1 MPATGVTDQH
11 LVGRVKC
18 APWSRYIRR
27 DASSARRGVP
37 GATFKCYDGKTLP
50 FTTGSFDVVIG
61 ICVLHHVPLSEQLSF
76 VREMNRVAAP
86 DGLLV
91 IFEHN
96 PANPLTR
103 RARGC
108 ELDRGVVLLT
118 PGDVERLR
126 LQRPDAVCPDASI
139 PLVTPFGGLLG
150 ASLDRPFRRF
160 PLGGQYAV
168 VAEA

>member
-1 MPATGVTDQH
+1 MLA
-11 LVGRVKC
+11 
-18 APWSRYIRR
+18 
-27 DASSARRGVP
+27 SARRGVP

-50 FTTGSFDVVIG
+50 FPTGSFDVVIG

-103 RARGC
+103 RAVRGC

-118 PGDVERLR
+118 PGDVERLFSATGCYVSGR
-126 LQRPDAVCPDASI
+126 EYF
-139 PLVTPFGGLLG
+139 LVTPFGGLLG

>member
-1 MPATGVTDQH
+1 MVRVSALHGVDISEEM
-11 LVGRVKC
+11 L
-18 APWSRYIRR
+18 A
-27 DASSARRGVP
+27 SARRGVP

-76 VREMNRVAAP
+76 VREMDRVAAP

-103 RARGC
+103 REVRGC
-108 ELDRGVVLLT
+108 EFGSWCGVTDSRRRGTPALSDRMLCVRTRVFPRDSVWWAIGCLS
-118 PGDVERLR
+118 RS
-126 LQRPDAVCPDASI
+126 AVST
-139 PLVTPFGGLLG
+139 V
-150 ASLDRPFRRF
+150 
-160 PLGGQYAV
+160 PLGRSIRCRGGGMT
-168 VAEA
+168 